1 MLTTIFVLVKCRQE
15 HRLIA
20 DCPDVP
26 VIPVQCPLDSFSPAK
41 AKCGLCIVI
50 ARDFRSRPCGV
61 MRIETHVGWRCV
73 VLATWE
79 VLVDAKKKKSV
90 SNWSQSFFLYTM
102 SLTSWL

>member
-73 VLATWE
+73 VRATWE
-79 VLVDAKKKKSV
+79 VLVDAKKKNPSRIGHRV
-90 SNWSQSFFLYTM
+90 LFLYTM